1 VPVELETLTDKS
13 VIVQPSDSGVLGSG
27 YVDIPFLWLGA
38 AYAGAHVPEWGVAP
52 AARDRYLRQFYK
64 TENVLAAAIAIVA
77 SRNAAM
83 EWKLT
88 GPKNAVTTCHN
99 MLSNANMTKGMTN
112 FVWQLSVD
120 LYTQDKGAF
129 VEIVKR
135 NPDDP
140 NSGTIGLNILD
151 PESCMLTGNA
161 LHPVIYQD
169 LAGKYHKLP
178 WYRVYHAT
186 EMETSDQKKRG
197 LQVSAVSRVLAYADK
212 HKSLTQY
219 ETEKISGQ
227 HTKAIHVIQ
236 GVNKAEVEA
245 ALKASKFQAEASG
258 QIRYSQPAVMAAINP
273 EAKIDHKMIEL
284 AMLPESWDK
293 SEDFKE
299 YLTVIAMALLTDY
312 LELAP
317 LPGGNLGSASQSE
330 QLDKKSRAKGA
341 ENFRKL
347 LSHMMNHAGI
357 LPQSVEF
364 AWIDNDAD
372 AEQNQATQ
380 TKTRAEARK
389 AMIDNGE
396 ITVPSALKMA
406 LDAEDIDQDIYDF
419 ELARWEKEQ
428 KEKEKREQEA
438 SARAEAA
445 AAQQATADPETT
457 ETQDGQPGASPNA
470 TNNQID
476 PGQGTQAQNATKS
489 RGYRPKVW
497 PARLRA

>member
-1 VPVELETLTDKS
+1 
-13 VIVQPSDSGVLGSG
+13 
-27 YVDIPFLWLGA
+27 
-38 AYAGAHVPEWGVAP
+38 
-52 AARDRYLRQFYK
+52 
-64 TENVLAAAIAIVA
+64 
-77 SRNAAM
+77 
-83 EWKLT
+83 
-88 GPKNAVTTCHN
+88 
-99 MLSNANMTKGMTN
+99 
-112 FVWQLSVD
+112 
-120 LYTQDKGAF
+120 
-129 VEIVKR
+129 
-135 NPDDP
+135 
-140 NSGTIGLNILD
+140 
-151 PESCMLTGNA
+151 
-161 LHPVIYQD
+161 
-169 LAGKYHKLP
+169 
-178 WYRVYHAT
+178 
-186 EMETSDQKKRG
+186 
-197 LQVSAVSRVLAYADK
+197 
-212 HKSLTQY
+212 
-219 ETEKISGQ
+219 
-227 HTKAIHVIQ
+227 
-236 GVNKAEVEA
+236 
-245 ALKASKFQAEASG
+245 
-258 QIRYSQPAVMAAINP
+258 
-273 EAKIDHKMIEL
+273 MIEL

-341 ENFRKL
+341 ENLRKL
-347 LSHMMNHAGI
+347 LSHMFNHSGI

-428 KEKEKREQEA
+428 AEKAKREQEA

-445 AAQQATADPETT
+445 AAQQATADPEST
-457 ETQDGQPGASPNA
+457 ETQDGQPGANPDA

-489 RGYRPKVW
+489 RGYLPKVW